1 MGVKK
6 LKPIT
11 PGQRFR
17 VVNDFEQVTAAK
29 PEKSLV
35 KGKTKSG
42 GRNNSGRM
50 TMRYVGGGHKQ
61 KVRTVDFK
69 REKFGIPA
77 TVKAI
82 EYDPLRSAYLMLL
95 VYADGEKRYSVA
107 VNGVKVGDKL
117 VSGKGSAPEAGNA
130 LNFTFE
136 VPKTASFINLMAALG
151 LDKKK
156 SLFIVGDYDKNL
168 YLSSRNL
175 QGVKVVNSSE
185 ISTYDI
191 MNASE
196 VVLSEGA
203 VEKITAILS

>member
-1 MGVKK
+1 ME
-6 LKPIT
+6 LKVLDI
-11 PGQRFR
+11 
-17 VVNDFEQVTAAK
+17 
-29 PEKSLV
+29 
-35 KGKTKSG
+35 KGKETAKSITLDASVFGVEPNDHVIYLDVKQYLANARQGTHKSKERGEVNRTTKKH
-42 GRNNSGRM
+42 
-50 TMRYVGGGHKQ
+50 HKQ
-61 KVRTVDFK
+61 KGTGGARAGSLKSPVQRGGGTVFGPRPRTYGFK
-69 REKFGIPA
+69 LNKK
-77 TVKAI
+77 VKQLA
-82 EYDPLRSAYLMLL
+82 RKSALSI
-95 VYADGEKRYSVA
+95 K
-107 VNGVKVGDKL
+107 VKSDNLKV
-117 VSGKGSAPEAGNA
+117 VE
-130 LNFTFE
+130 NFTFE

>member
-1 MGVKK
+1 MELKVLDINGKETKKSVTLDAKVFGIEPNDHSIYLDVKQFLANARQGTHK
-6 LKPIT
+6 SKE
-11 PGQRFR
+11 RAE
-17 VVNDFEQVTAAK
+17 VNRT
-29 PEKSLV
+29 
-35 KGKTKSG
+35 TKKH
-42 GRNNSGRM
+42 
-50 TMRYVGGGHKQ
+50 HKQ
-61 KVRTVDFK
+61 KGTGGARAGSLKSPIQRGGGTVFGPRPRNYGFK
-69 REKFGIPA
+69 LNKK
-77 TVKAI
+77 VKQLA
-82 EYDPLRSAYLMLL
+82 RKSALSM
-95 VYADGEKRYSVA
+95 K
-107 VNGVKVGDKL
+107 VKSENLKV
-117 VSGKGSAPEAGNA
+117 VE
-130 LNFTFE
+130 NFTFE
-136 VPKTASFINLMAALG
+136 VPKTTSFISVMAALG